1 MLKSVLYHYHPPQTT
16 KLSLAYHNTHN
27 TTTIAMPNYNFLYSS
42 TPLGTSS
49 ADSSKKKP
57 SLNPHFRAPCIYMNS
72 PEPHLLNTRNPSIP
86 VIDALTSRLGNPW
99 VLSPTS
105 LSAWRTLQTLTLC
118 ETFLCTDDDFARVG
132 VFVAKHDDDAV
143 CQGHIRDLRGLCASR
158 GRNLVVLDLHEGG
171 KKELVQGYGVNSLRV
186 DLKGEITEAVVEGII
201 KWICM
206 FLPLPLSF
214 PVQFYSVWVG
224 TEQKS
229 DVTPLS
235 SHHRRRPRP
244 LQAETH

>member
-1 MLKSVLYHYHPPQTT
+1 
-16 KLSLAYHNTHN
+16 
-27 TTTIAMPNYNFLYSS
+27 MPNYNFLYSS

-49 ADSSKKKP
+49 ADSSKKKT
-57 SLNPHFRAPCIYMNS
+57 SLNPHFRAPCIYINS
-72 PEPHLLNTRNPSIP
+72 PEPHLLDTRNPSIP
-86 VIDALTSRLGNPW
+86 IIDALTSRLGNPW

-118 ETFLCTDDDFARVG
+118 ETFLCTDDDYARVG

-143 CQGHIRDLRGLCASR
+143 CQGHIRDLRGLCARR
-158 GRNLVVLDLHEGG
+158 GRNLVVLDLQEDG
-171 KKELVQGYGVNSLRV
+171 KERKAEGYGANSLHV
-186 DLKGEITEAVVEGII
+186 DLKGKSTEAVVEGIM

-206 FLPLPLSF
+206 SLPLPLSF
-214 PVQFYSVWVG
+214 PALFCSVWFR
-224 TEQKS
+224 TEQKG

-235 SHHRRRPRP
+235 PHHRRRPRP